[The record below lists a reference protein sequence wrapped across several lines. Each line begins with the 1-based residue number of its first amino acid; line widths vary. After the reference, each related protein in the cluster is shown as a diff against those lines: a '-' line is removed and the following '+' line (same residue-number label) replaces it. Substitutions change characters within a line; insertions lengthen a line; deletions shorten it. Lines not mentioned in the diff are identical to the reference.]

1 MVQLQFQDRVGQIM
15 AQVVGSMRELDTRA
29 DAIAR
34 GEQPQIDAEAY
45 MAQMVSTYTTDEQR
59 RNHQTTAGSVP
70 APTLKVQGGSDI
82 EFF

>member
-1 MVQLQFQDRVGQIM
+1 V
-15 AQVVGSMRELDTRA
+15 
-29 DAIAR
+29 R
-34 GEQPQIDAEAY
+34 GEQQQIDTQAY
-45 MAQMVSTYTTDEQR
+45 MAQMVSSYTTDEQR